1 MLTMPTVNT
10 QWSLQEEAIA
20 KTAFDLSYRRE
31 IAAVM
36 AEAKRQADEAQEP
49 ADLWQLNDFLSA
61 RRHYLDGKY
70 DFSPESLVFT
80 FAQLIKEG
88 WLELQELDGIS
99 AEKLSKI
106 RILTL
111 M

>member
-1 MLTMPTVNT
+1 MLTMPTIDT

-20 KTAFDLSYRRE
+20 KTAFELSYRRE

-36 AEAKRQADEAQEP
+36 AEAKRQAEEAQEP
-49 ADLWQLNDFLSA
+49 DDLWRLNDFLSA

-88 WLELQELDGIS
+88 WIELQELNGIS
-99 AEKLSKI
+99 PEKLSKI

>member
-1 MLTMPTVNT
+1 MLMMPTANT

-20 KTAFDLSYRRE
+20 KTAFELSYRRE
-31 IAAVM
+31 IAAVL
-36 AEAKRQADEAQEP
+36 AEAKRQAEAAQDP
-49 ADLWQLNDFLSA
+49 DDLWQLNDFLSA

-88 WLELQELDGIS
+88 WLELKDLEGIS
-99 AEKLSKI
+99 VEKISKI
-106 RILTL
+106 RVLTL

>member
-1 MLTMPTVNT
+1 MLTMPTANT
-10 QWSLQEEAIA
+10 QWSLQEKTIA
-20 KTAFDLSYRRE
+20 KEAFELSYRRE

-36 AEAKRQADEAQEP
+36 AEAKRQATLAADP

-88 WLELQELDGIS
+88 WLELQELDGLA